1 MQFIKNLFNKQ
12 DGSNGGIGHDHIKPT
27 FDDNGIHF
35 PINLFSDL
43 RKSPPHI
50 KSLHQYLKQL
60 EEEEYVTQDSLN
72 WTITWDQIYS
82 ILNNEEHLTSLKLLA
97 IPDLAKVKP
106 EIVGSGSLSDE
117 NFSLSIKSWILPDGT
132 SAPLSARK
140 GAVIEQN
147 NNLFLMTEDAWNC
160 LSEIKKFHFKKRTQ
174 SGEELNK
181 ASWALIRKYGT
192 KADAVMDVFLEKT
205 IVLKPEQ
212 LQLKLNKS
220 NALNTSVIQV
230 SPEFEEQ
237 PENWIKTFDKY
248 QTVQDQYHI
257 SSDDGS
263 VTHLVIE
270 PEVKSVLE
278 TVKSM
283 PARTVAGDK
292 ALMFIKNPYATLG
305 EDAQKVLDEKH
316 YENQVKSAGISFYR
330 FYVEPIL
337 DQSGTKIESVQLILT
352 PQGNADIPNKQ
363 HLFSNAYEFQSFV
376 SEISHK
382 LTNHLPCCYW
392 KSYELELSDVTE
404 SILHGIEQLAIR
416 WVQEAEG
423 KVFENVLDLSQYGD
437 RVIGIG
443 VATPITSPFIKKE
456 KTEDWIELAQI
467 QELGFDAEILSKWDD
482 ASYLD
487 YEIFVDNIKEA
498 KLTGKENVVLP
509 GIELEIPI
517 KKAELVAQIW
527 EKKFKQDSPGGVAG
541 EEKFTKLRS
550 VLLLDD
556 NIDAVKYIEERAEFL
571 NLDDPSP
578 KLPSCIRPEIT
589 LKEHQ
594 LYGVAWLQNL
604 LDKSPTHVTGC
615 LLADDMGLGKTIQL
629 LTFMLSYLEFS
640 EAPKPCLVV
649 APVAL
654 LDNWENEFH
663 KFFDAKHVT
672 IKKLYG
678 KSLAEVKYRK
688 DEIPFELRSKGIE
701 NLLRPNWV
709 GDAKII
715 LTTYETLRDQQFS
728 FAQQQWGIVVCD
740 EAQKIKTPGILVTE
754 AAKAVAAHAH
764 FKIACTG
771 TPVEN
776 TLIDLWCLFDFF
788 QAGFLGALNEFAV
801 NFKRPIECETEMDK
815 IAIERLK
822 LLIEPQILRRL
833 KSEVAKDLP
842 NKIEDEKCKSL
853 LMSQNQDKLY
863 QDKIA
868 EYEHKKEITE
878 MMGHTAGAAMLGLLH
893 NLKLICAHPV
903 SVAPAHFN
911 YDQSPKLAW
920 LLKVLADIQA
930 RNEKAIVFTELRD
943 IQRDLQLAILD
954 KFDFEAKIING
965 DTNSSSE
972 KGANRQSIIDDFQKK
987 PGFGVIILST
997 TAVGFGVNVQAANHV
1012 IHFTRPWNPAKED
1025 QATDRAYRIGQT
1037 KDVYVYYPIVNSQSY
1052 ATFEKKLDGLLAN
1065 KRALAGNM
1073 LNGYDEVR
1081 AVDLFK
1087 D

>member
-1 MQFIKNLFNKQ
+1 MQFIKNLFNKG
-12 DGSNGGIGHDHIKPT
+12 DNSTGKLGIDTITPS
-27 FDDNGIHF
+27 FDDHGIHF
-35 PINLFSDL
+35 DMSLFADIKKSSTQIKNLY
-43 RKSPPHI
+43 
-50 KSLHQYLKQL
+50 QYLNQL
-60 EEEEYVTQDSLN
+60 EEEDYASRDSVKWTISWGQAYSIINNHEHQTSLN
-72 WTITWDQIYS
+72 
-82 ILNNEEHLTSLKLLA
+82 LLA
-97 IPDLAKVKP
+97 IPEQTIVKP
-106 EIVGSGSLSDE
+106 EIVGTGSLSDE
-117 NFSLSIKSWILPDGT
+117 HFSLSVKSWILPDGS
-132 SAPLSARK
+132 SAPVSARK
-140 GAVIEQN
+140 GAVIEHN
-147 NNLFLMTEDAWNC
+147 NKSYLMTADAWNC
-160 LSEIKKFHFKKRTQ
+160 FSEIKNFHIQKR
-174 SGEELNK
+174 SHPGEELNK
-181 ASWALIRKYGT
+181 SSWALIRKYGE

-205 IVLKPEQ
+205 IVLKPDQ

-220 NALNTSVIQV
+220 NALNTSVIQI
-230 SPEFEEQ
+230 SPEFESQ
-237 PENWIKTFDKY
+237 PKNWIQTFDKF

-263 VTHLVIE
+263 ITHLIIE

-316 YENQVKSAGISFYR
+316 YEGQVKSAGISFYR
-330 FYVEPIL
+330 FYVEPVL
-337 DQSGTKIESVQLILT
+337 NQVENKIENIRLILT
-352 PQGNADIPNKQ
+352 PLGNAEIPDKI
-363 HLFSNAYEFQSFV
+363 HTFLTPYEFKSFASEV
-376 SEISHK
+376 SIKVSS
-382 LTNHLPCCYW
+382 HLPCCYW
-392 KSYELELSDVTE
+392 KSYELELSDVND
-404 SILHGIEQLAIR
+404 SMLIGIAELADR
-416 WVQEAEG
+416 WLQEAQG
-423 KVFENVLDLSQYGD
+423 KVFENVLDMSQYGD

-443 VATPITSPFIKKE
+443 VATSITSPYIKKE
-456 KTEDWIELAQI
+456 KTEDWIELVQI
-467 QELGFDAEILSKWDD
+467 QELGFDTEILSKWDD

-487 YEIFVDNIKEA
+487 YEMFIDNIQVA
-498 KLTGKENVVLP
+498 KLHGNERVLMP
-509 GIELEIPI
+509 GIDLEIPL

-527 EKKFKQDSPGGVAG
+527 EKKFKKDGQGGVVG
-541 EEKFTKLRS
+541 EEKFTKVRS

-556 NIDAVKYIEERAEFL
+556 NIDTVKYIENRVDFL
-571 NLDDPSP
+571 TLDDPVP
-578 KLPSCIRPEIT
+578 TLPSCIRPEIL
-589 LKEHQ
+589 LKDHQ

-604 LDKSPTHVTGC
+604 LNKSPTHVTGC

-629 LTFMLSYLEFS
+629 LTFILSYIEFS
-640 EAPKPCLVV
+640 DDPQPCLIV
-649 APVAL
+649 APVSL
-654 LDNWENEFH
+654 LDNWENEFI
-663 KFFDAKHVT
+663 KFFDAKHVAT
-672 IKKLYG
+672 KKLYG

-701 NLLRPNWV
+701 NLLRANWV
-709 GDAKII
+709 GDAKIV

-740 EAQKIKTPGILVTE
+740 EAQKIKTPGTLVTE
-754 AAKAVAAHAH
+754 AAKAVAAHAQ

-815 IAIERLK
+815 FAIERLK

-842 NKIEDEKCKSL
+842 NKIEDEHCKSL
-853 LMSQNQDKLY
+853 LMSASQDRLY
-863 QDKIA
+863 QDKIS
-868 EYEHKKEITE
+868 EYEHNKEIKE
-878 MMGHTAGAAMLGLLH
+878 MMGHASGAAMLGLLH

-903 SVAPAHFN
+903 SVAPADFN
-911 YDQSPKLAW
+911 YDQSPKLTW
-920 LLKVLADIQA
+920 LIRILANIKN

-972 KGANRQSIIDDFQKK
+972 KGANRQSIIDAYQAM

-1037 KDVYVYYPIVNSQSY
+1037 KDVHVYYPTVNSNTYS
-1052 ATFEKKLDGLLAN
+1052 TFEKKLDGLLAN
-1065 KRALAGNM
+1065 KRALAVNM
-1073 LNGYDEVR
+1073 LNGYDDIK
-1081 AVDLFK
+1081 AVDLI
-1087 D
+1087 

>member
-1 MQFIKNLFNKQ
+1 MQFIKNLFNKTDNSSGKLGQ
-12 DGSNGGIGHDHIKPT
+12 DNSTPT
-27 FDDNGIHF
+27 FDDHGIHF
-35 PINLFSDL
+35 DLSLFADIKKSSTKIKNLY
-43 RKSPPHI
+43 
-50 KSLHQYLKQL
+50 QYLNQL
-60 EEEEYVTQDSLN
+60 EEEDYASHDSVKWTISWDQVYSIINNHEHQTSLN
-72 WTITWDQIYS
+72 
-82 ILNNEEHLTSLKLLA
+82 LLA
-97 IPDLAKVKP
+97 IPEQTIVKP

-117 NFSLSIKSWILPDGT
+117 NFSLSVKSWILPGGS

-140 GAVIEQN
+140 GAIIEYN
-147 NNLFLMTEDAWNC
+147 NKSYLMTADAWNC
-160 LSEIKKFHFKKRTQ
+160 LSEIKNFHIKKRSQ
-174 SGEELNK
+174 PGEELNK
-181 ASWALIRKYGT
+181 SSWALIRKYGA

-205 IVLKPEQ
+205 IVLKPDQ
-212 LQLKLNKS
+212 LQIKLNKTT
-220 NALNTSVIQV
+220 ALNTSVIQV
-230 SPEFEEQ
+230 SPEFEDQ
-237 PENWIKTFDKY
+237 PKNWIKTFDKF

-316 YENQVKSAGISFYR
+316 YESQVKSAGISFYR
-330 FYVEPIL
+330 FYVEPVL
-337 DQSGTKIESVQLILT
+337 SQLETKIESIKLILT
-352 PQGNADIPNKQ
+352 PLGNAEIPDKIHTFLN
-363 HLFSNAYEFQSFV
+363 SYEFKSFV
-376 SEISHK
+376 SEVSLK
-382 LTNHLPCCYW
+382 VSNLLPCCYW
-392 KSYELELSDVTE
+392 KSYELELSDVTD
-404 SILHGIEQLAIR
+404 SMLKGIAELADR
-416 WVQEAEG
+416 WLQETEG
-423 KVFENVLDLSQYGD
+423 KVFENVLDMSQYGD

-443 VATPITSPFIKKE
+443 VATSITSPFIKKE
-456 KTEDWIELAQI
+456 KTEDWIELVQV
-467 QELGFDAEILSKWDD
+467 QELGFDTEILSKWND

-487 YEIFVDNIKEA
+487 YEMFIDNIQEA
-498 KLTGKENVVLP
+498 KLNGNDDVLIP
-509 GIELEIPI
+509 GIDLEIPL

-527 EKKFKQDSPGGVAG
+527 EKKFKKDSPSSVVAEG
-541 EEKFTKLRS
+541 KFTKVRS

-556 NIDAVKYIEERAEFL
+556 NIDTVKYIENRIEFL
-571 NLDDPSP
+571 TLEDPTP
-578 KLPSCIRPEIT
+578 ILPTCIRSEIS
-589 LKEHQ
+589 LKDHQ

-604 LDKSPTHVTGC
+604 LKKSPTHVTGC

-629 LTFMLSYLEFS
+629 LTFILSYIEFS
-640 EAPKPCLVV
+640 EDSHPCLIV
-649 APVAL
+649 APVSL
-654 LDNWENEFH
+654 LDNWENEFI
-663 KFFDAKHVT
+663 KFFDAKHVA

-678 KSLAEVKYRK
+678 KSLADVKYLK

-701 NLLRPNWV
+701 NLLRANWV
-709 GDAKII
+709 GDAKIV

-740 EAQKIKTPGILVTE
+740 EAQKIKTPGTLVTE
-754 AAKAVAAHAH
+754 AAKAVASHAH

-801 NFKRPIECETEMDK
+801 NFKRPIECETDMDK
-815 IAIERLK
+815 FAIERLK

-842 NKIEDEKCKSL
+842 NKIEDEHCKSL
-853 LMSQNQDKLY
+853 LMSANQDRLY
-863 QDKIA
+863 QDKIS
-868 EYEHKKEITE
+868 EYEHNKEIKE
-878 MMGHTAGAAMLGLLH
+878 KMGHATGAAMLGLLH

-903 SVAPAHFN
+903 SVAPADFN
-911 YDQSPKLAW
+911 YDQSPKLTW
-920 LLKVLADIQA
+920 LIKILANIKN

-972 KGANRQSIIDDFQKK
+972 KGANRQSIIDEYQAM

-1037 KDVYVYYPIVNSQSY
+1037 KDVHVYYPTVNSHSY
-1052 ATFEKKLDGLLAN
+1052 STFEKKLDGLLAN
-1065 KRALAGNM
+1065 KRALAVNM
-1073 LNGYDEVR
+1073 LNGYEEIK
-1081 AVDLFK
+1081 AIELF
-1087 D
+1087 